1 MLKLIVHGLGAWF
14 AVEAASGRYP
24 RPVAVGLTMLVSR
37 LGAPAT
43 AFAMLGYGLKSLREA
58 GAFDSWEAPRARTT
72 RPARARRPALA
83 AASRRGAGRGSR
95 AASNG

>member
-1 MLKLIVHGLGAWF
+1 MMKLLVHALGAWF

-43 AFAMLGYGLKSLREA
+43 AFAMLGYGLLRLQEA
-58 GAFDSWEAPRARTT
+58 GAFERRRAPT
-72 RPARARRPALA
+72 RRR
-83 AASRRGAGRGSR
+83 R
-95 AASNG
+95 AASGN

>member
-1 MLKLIVHGLGAWF
+1 MKLMVHALGAWF

-43 AFAMLGYGLKSLREA
+43 VLAMAGYGLMRLREA
-58 GAFDSWEAPRARTT
+58 GAFERRRVAPN
-72 RPARARRPALA
+72 
-83 AASRRGAGRGSR
+83 SRKRSAG
-95 AASNG
+95 

>member
-1 MLKLIVHGLGAWF
+1 MKLFVHALGAWF

-43 AFAMLGYGLKSLREA
+43 AFAMVGYGLMRLREA
-58 GAFDSWEAPRARTT
+58 GAFERVQPRTRRRRTGN
-72 RPARARRPALA
+72 AKSLL
-83 AASRRGAGRGSR
+83 GQ
-95 AASNG
+95 

>member
-1 MLKLIVHGLGAWF
+1 MMKLLVHALGAWF

-43 AFAMLGYGLKSLREA
+43 AFAMVGYGLLRLRDA
-58 GAFDSWEAPRARTT
+58 GAFERTRAPVRRRRT
-72 RPARARRPALA
+72 
-83 AASRRGAGRGSR
+83 RGAE
-95 AASNG
+95 

>member
-1 MLKLIVHGLGAWF
+1 MIKLLVHGLGAWF

-43 AFAMLGYGLKSLREA
+43 AFAMVGYGLLRLQEA
-58 GAFDSWEAPRARTT
+58 GAFERRRA
-72 RPARARRPALA
+72 PARRRRTANPD
-83 AASRRGAGRGSR
+83 
-95 AASNG
+95 